1 MRKKLKSIK
10 NQISHISL
18 RSPILHAWVFRLHA
32 LRFGS
37 PEMCADRSAAR
48 LGSAGL
54 SLSISISN
62 SILDNVRIPEDLA
75 ASYVARHDTLD
86 GTLRFDPHLLE
97 QLTSDRRIKDDLAT
111 RPP

>member
-1 MRKKLKSIK
+1 
-10 NQISHISL
+10 
-18 RSPILHAWVFRLHA
+18 
-32 LRFGS
+32 
-37 PEMCADRSAAR
+37 MCADRSAAR